1 MSVDFVILAAG
12 NGSRMNSSLPKFF
25 QTIAGKPVICYIID
39 TCHDYLRTSN
49 ETGRV
54 IVVTRDDLKDSEYF
68 NDVDVAIQSEPLGTA
83 DALSSALDLLRADH
97 CVVLSGD
104 MPLIETRHLFQL
116 VGAPTENSI
125 IAMTIPGELSSMPY
139 GRVVLGDG
147 MFDKIVEYKNAS
159 ESERLITI
167 ANSGVYKIRT
177 GLLRTYL
184 PQIRPDEISG
194 ELYLTDIFSVM
205 KNDGISISV
214 IESPDYWPFHGVNTM
229 NDLAKAESIIQGQ
242 LKMKFLEQGVKLIAP
257 DSVYFSYDTLI
268 DRDVVIEPNVFIG
281 PNVRIGKDSRI
292 NAFSHIVDCEINDN
306 VEVGPFARIRGN
318 SVLMDHSSVGNFV
331 EVKDSVFSEKA
342 KAKHLSYIGDTTV
355 GKNVNIG
362 AGTITCNY
370 DGVKKYK
377 TSIGDNAFI
386 GSNSTLVAPVTIG
399 AGSIVG
405 AGSVITKTVD
415 QNALAISRAQ
425 QVQYQNGA
433 VKIWRKK
440 GRI

>member
-1 MSVDFVILAAG
+1 MSIDFVILAAG

-25 QTIAGKPVICYIID
+25 QTIAGKPVIRYIID

-54 IVVTRDDLKDSEYF
+54 IVVTRDDLKDSKYF

-83 DALSSALDLLRADH
+83 DALSSALDHLRAEH

-104 MPLIETRHLFQL
+104 MPLIETRHLVQL
-116 VGAPTENSI
+116 VGVPAENSI
-125 IAMTIPGELSSMPY
+125 IAMTIPDELFSMPY
-139 GRVVLGDG
+139 GRVVLRDG

-159 ESERLITI
+159 ESERLSTI

-177 GLLRTYL
+177 DFLRTYL
-184 PQIRPDEISG
+184 PKIRPDKISG
-194 ELYLTDIFSVM
+194 ELYLTDIFFVM

-214 IESPDYWPFHGVNTM
+214 IGSPDYWPFHGVNTM
-229 NDLAKAESIIQGQ
+229 TDLAKAESIVQGQ
-242 LKMKFLEQGVKLIAP
+242 LRRKFLEQGVTLIDP

-268 DRDVVIEPNVFIG
+268 DRDVVIEPDVFIG
-281 PNVRIGKDSRI
+281 PNVRIGKGSRI

-331 EVKDSVFSEKA
+331 EVKAAVFSEKA

-386 GSNSTLVAPVTIG
+386 GSNSTLVAPVTVG
-399 AGSIVG
+399 DGSIIG

-415 QNALAISRAQ
+415 QNALAISRGQ

-433 VKIWRKK
+433 VKIWRRK